1 MNEISGPAYEST
13 PKNAGKRTVRQ
24 ANFATPHVP
33 LAGGGGGNKRPRL
46 VIEQMN
52 VSNQMTASDDQSDV
66 NTNVSSSRRS
76 AIKQLSQPRRVVATE
91 NQSNQNNWMYVNRKE
106 STSRP
111 NTRRFSPIN
120 DQQPRSSGRH
130 LQMVQTQRSN
140 QTAVAPSNNQA
151 KPKKRLPIGVKALKE
166 IRAFQRSTNLLLRKL
181 PFARLVRSITVRTL
195 GPSYLSFRW
204 QAVCFLALQ
213 EAAEAFIVHLFEC
226 AQRCAIHA
234 RRITVMSKDIQLV
247 THLQNIPTSS
257 QFTQYH
263 AVVSSRQPLQ
273 QLARLKQSKNK
284 HIRRDRSRQSDY
296 DDEEEESS

>member
-1 MNEISGPAYEST
+1 MSYHLLWFQFYLFFFLKNNEA
-13 PKNAGKRTVRQ
+13 
-24 ANFATPHVP
+24 
-33 LAGGGGGNKRPRL
+33 
-46 VIEQMN
+46 
-52 VSNQMTASDDQSDV
+52 
-66 NTNVSSSRRS
+66 
-76 AIKQLSQPRRVVATE
+76 E
-91 NQSNQNNWMYVNRKE
+91 NQSNQNNWIYVNRKE

-140 QTAVAPSNNQA
+140 QTAVAPSNNQV

-166 IRAFQRSTNLLLRKL
+166 IRAFQRSTNLLLRQAILLYYYILKLWKL

-284 HIRRDRSRQSDY
+284 HIRRDQSRQSDY